1 MRKKL
6 LCCFLVVLMG
16 AMSVFPAFADD
27 VRCSISHS
35 GRTVNYSGY
44 TRSTQTED
52 TIGVTIK
59 LMEKRDSVWY
69 RIGTYSKSLD
79 NANYVSKTGS
89 TTVTGGHYYKLITT
103 HSFETNG
110 VYSETKTTSAEIWI
124 P

>member
-16 AMSVFPAFADD
+16 VMSVFPSFADE
-27 VRCSISHS
+27 VRCNIGNS

-44 TRSTQTED
+44 TRSTETED
-52 TIGVTIK
+52 TISVTIK

-69 RIGTYSKSLD
+69 RIGTYSKSL
-79 NANYVSKTGS
+79 NNTNYVSKSGS
-89 TTVTGGHYYKLITT
+89 VTVTGGHYYKLITT
-103 HSFETNG
+103 HSFEKDG
-110 VYSETKTTSAEIWI
+110 VYSETKTTSAVIWI